1 MAEYGIPYMGSKGTI
16 ADQVVIVFPKA
27 ENFYDLFGGGFSI
40 THAMIKRR
48 SKDFKTFYFNEIK
61 SDIVDLIKDA
71 ICGKYNYDV
80 FKPEWISKEDFVK
93 RLNEPYIRICWSFG
107 NNQKGYM
114 FSTEIEPYKK
124 SMHNAIVFNQFDD
137 LAKKVIGSTGFKEG
151 YSIQQRRLF
160 LRNRIEYF
168 RLNGIPDFLIKF
180 LNDKQQKQLQS
191 VTGSYQL
198 QRLEQLQQLEQ
209 LERLQQLQQLERLEQ
224 LQQLRRLQQLPSV
237 EFSSKSYDQV
247 EIKPNSIVYCDPPY
261 KGTADYGSKFDTSKF
276 LNWAHE
282 QTEPVFISEYK
293 ITDKRFKRIKSFAKR
308 SMLSSQKDIRKVM
321 SENIYIN
328 KAAQDKF
335 LGS

>member
-209 LERLQQLQQLERLEQ
+209 LERLQQLQQL
-224 LQQLRRLQQLPSV
+224 QQLPSV

-261 KGTADYGSKFDTSKF
+261 NGTGGYGSKFDTEKF

-282 QTEPVFISEYK
+282 QSEPVFISEYN
-293 ITDKRFKRIKSFAKR
+293 ISDKRFKRIKSFAKR
-308 SMLSSQKDIRKVM
+308 SMLSSQKDIYKVM

-335 LGS
+335 LGG